1 MWVLLGTWL
10 FLRGIERINL
20 RTVLG
25 TACVIA
31 GTIAIS
37 VVR

>member
-10 FLRGIERINL
+10 FLRSIEQITL

-25 TACVIA
+25 TMSVIA
-31 GTIAIS
+31 GTGAIS
-37 VVR
+37 LVR